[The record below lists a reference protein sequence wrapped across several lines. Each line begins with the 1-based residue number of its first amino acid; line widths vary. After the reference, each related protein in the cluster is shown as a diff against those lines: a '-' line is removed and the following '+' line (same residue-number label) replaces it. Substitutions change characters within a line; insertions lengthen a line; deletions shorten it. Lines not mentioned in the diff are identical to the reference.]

1 MITDIFIRTYKRD
14 FTLVKCTL
22 YSILKYVTSFRSII
36 ITVRNKEYNELINTL
51 KIEQF
56 FINNSDKFK
65 IIPVP
70 NFNDNMDYFGQQIT
84 KLYADVYTNAEY
96 IMFLDSDCVFY
107 DNFDIQKEMFDQ
119 DEKVILL
126 VEKWEN
132 LPKKYDVWK
141 TFLQVCD
148 FKTEFEFM
156 RRVPL
161 IYPSKILKNLRDYMS
176 SKHKIKFT
184 DVCLQIYNSTDTY
197 LPYKYFSEFNL
208 LGAYSYIYEPNYFN
222 FIPQNNV
229 SSIPLKQVQHY
240 DFDYNVK
247 KQLQE
252 MKKILNID

>member
-1 MITDIFIRTYKRD
+1 
-14 FTLVKCTL
+14 V
-22 YSILKYVTSFRSII
+22 
-36 ITVRNKEYNELINTL
+36 NTL
-51 KIEQF
+51 KIEQI
-56 FINNSDKFK
+56 FINNSKKFK

-84 KLYADVYTNAEY
+84 KLYADVYTNSEY

-126 VEKWEN
+126 IDKWEN
-132 LPKKYDVWK
+132 LPKMYDVWK

-161 IYPSKILKNLRDYMS
+161 IYPSKIFKNLRDYIS
-176 SKHKIKFT
+176 AKYKIKFT
-184 DVCLQIYNSTDTY
+184 EACLQIYNSTNIY
-197 LPYKYFSEFNL
+197 LPHKYFSEFNL
-208 LGAYSYIYEPNYFN
+208 LGAYSYIYEPTCFN
-222 FIPQNNV
+222 FMKQNEAPPIP
-229 SSIPLKQVQHY
+229 IKQVQHY

-252 MKKILNID
+252 MKKILKIV